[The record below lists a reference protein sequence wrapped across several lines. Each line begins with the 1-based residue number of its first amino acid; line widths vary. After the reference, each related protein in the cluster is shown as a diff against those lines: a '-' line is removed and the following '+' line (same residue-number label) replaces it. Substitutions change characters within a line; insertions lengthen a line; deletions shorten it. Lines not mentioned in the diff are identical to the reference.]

1 MKNFRA
7 SLRKLAGLPY
17 CVADLQVYA
26 VADFVYLDL
35 IEEGRKT
42 SVNFF
47 RFRQFLVEG
56 RSRFVSRFPTPISCN
71 SIIFEKKENAFV
83 AGDGL
88 HQHPMNGLDVFG
100 PSICYV
106 ALELSPS
113 NHPHLYIPSRKTQN
127 LHLSKQASKAK
138 PGILKHLP
146 FLCVSLF
153 KNPTNNNMALRSM
166 GYWKSIASRLS
177 GTATY
182 ATSTPP
188 KLKSYAPSA
197 DQFGHHYLQE
207 IKHGKNESLI
217 ALSISLGLYTAKH
230 QVLYAPN
237 VRVRK
242 KTRETIP
249 EVVDP
254 DRVVGEADKFIRK
267 SFFRKVAHVQ
277 EYDHNGLKFLP
288 EPRAETLQE
297 VGVDPKLQL

>member
-1 MKNFRA
+1 M
-7 SLRKLAGLPY
+7 
-17 CVADLQVYA
+17 VDA
-26 VADFVYLDL
+26 VC
-35 IEEGRKT
+35 
-42 SVNFF
+42 SN
-47 RFRQFLVEG
+47 
-56 RSRFVSRFPTPISCN
+56 ISTT
-71 SIIFEKKENAFV
+71 V
-83 AGDGL
+83 
-88 HQHPMNGLDVFG
+88 
-100 PSICYV
+100 PSGICYV

-113 NHPHLYIPSRKTQN
+113 NHPHLFIPSRKTQN

-153 KNPTNNNMALRSM
+153 KNPTKNNMAFRSM

-207 IKHGKNESLI
+207 IKHGKKVRGDFVPVYVSVGMI

-242 KTRETIP
+242 KTRETFP

-254 DRVVGEADKFIRK
+254 DRVVGEADKFIKK

-288 EPRAETLQE
+288 EPRAETLKE
-297 VGVDPKLQL
+297 VGVDPKSQL